1 MSRRDWNQVI
11 THYGGPINL
20 ASGICLDEET
30 SYGNDKRR
38 PIAHD
43 MILPFKLP
51 ELLGVV
57 VLKQGHV
64 NIDRHGQ
71 VPKGISSQKPT
82 TH

>member
-1 MSRRDWNQVI
+1 MSRGDRNQVI

-20 ASGICLDEET
+20 ASGFCFDKET
-30 SYGNDKRR
+30 SNGNDKRR

-43 MILPFKLP
+43 MILPLKRP

-57 VLKQGHV
+57 VLEQGHV